1 MKISVRLY
9 GTLRR
14 FSQTGTPGL
23 WVGELPSQST
33 VLELIY
39 LLGSKPAEVA
49 NAVING
55 EVCPLD
61 TEIPASAEVILVT
74 HMGAG

>member
-14 FSQTGTPGL
+14 LAQEGTPGL
-23 WVGELPSQST
+23 WEGDVPRDTS
-33 VLELIY
+33 VLELIS
-39 LLGSKPAEVA
+39 LLGTKPAEVA

-55 EVCPLD
+55 EVCPL
-61 TEIPASAEVILVT
+61 ESRIPEGAEVILVT

>member
-1 MKISVRLY
+1 MKIKVRLY

-14 FSQTGTPGL
+14 LGQKETPGE
-23 WVGELPSQST
+23 WIGEVPDACTLM
-33 VLELIY
+33 ELIQI
-39 LLGSKPAEVA
+39 LGTKPAEVA

-55 EVCPLD
+55 EVCSL
-61 TEIPASAEVILVT
+61 ESNIPEGAEVILVT

>member
-1 MKISVRLY
+1 MY

-39 LLGSKPAEVA
+39 FLGSKPAEVA
-49 NAVING
+49 NAVIK
-55 EVCPLD
+55 ERMSFD
-61 TEIPASAEVILVT
+61 TEIPASAEVNLVT